1 MRLITIAALVIL
13 FFCIAPESLAQKKK
27 AVKQEEV
34 KPVEVPAE
42 VKPEETEQIVPDP
55 LFEHFYRKY
64 VMASRWNDSQA
75 AKDALLDLII
85 LRPKNDSL
93 IYTLAYYYFD
103 NNQFAPAMLIAQ
115 DLLAR
120 NDKNYRYLELSASSF
135 EALGLLDKALQNYE
149 TIYLLSNNTMALYKI
164 AFLQYDLKRYE
175 AGLTNVDII
184 MSRPDVE
191 TIKIGFNDANNQP
204 KDYAMK
210 LAVLNLKGLI
220 LEAKG
225 DKGGAKKIYED
236 LVKQA
241 PDFQPALANLA
252 ALKKG

>member
-1 MRLITIAALVIL
+1 MRLITIAVLVIL
-13 FFCIAPESLAQKKK
+13 FFGLTPESLAQKKK

-34 KPVEVPAE
+34 KPVETPAE
-42 VKPEETEQIVPDP
+42 VKPEETEQVIADP

-120 NDKNYRYLELSASSF
+120 NDKNYRYLELSAASF

-164 AFLQYDLKRYE
+164 AFLQYDLKKYE
-175 AGLTNVDII
+175 EGLTNVDIL

-191 TIKIGFNDANNQP
+191 SIKIGFNDANNQP
-204 KDYAMK
+204 KEYAMK

-220 LEAKG
+220 LEEKG

-236 LVKQA
+236 LIKQA
-241 PDFQPALANLA
+241 PDFQPAIANLA
-252 ALKKG
+252 ELKKG

>member
-13 FFCIAPESLAQKKK
+13 FFGLTPELQAQKKK

-34 KPVEVPAE
+34 KPAETPAE
-42 VKPEETEQIVPDP
+42 VKPEETEPVVADP

-120 NDKNYRYLELSASSF
+120 NDKNYRYLELSAASF

-175 AGLTNVDII
+175 EGLTNVDIL

-204 KDYAMK
+204 KEYAMK

-220 LEAKG
+220 MEEKG
-225 DKGGAKKIYED
+225 DKPGAKKIYED
-236 LVKQA
+236 LIKQA

>member
-1 MRLITIAALVIL
+1 MRRITIAALVIL
-13 FFCIAPESLAQKKK
+13 FFGIVPESLAQKKK
-27 AVKQEEV
+27 TVKQEEV
-34 KPVEVPAE
+34 KPAETPAE

-175 AGLTNVDII
+175 AGLTNVDIL

-204 KDYAMK
+204 KEYAMK

-236 LVKQA
+236 LIKQV

-252 ALKKG
+252 ALKKD